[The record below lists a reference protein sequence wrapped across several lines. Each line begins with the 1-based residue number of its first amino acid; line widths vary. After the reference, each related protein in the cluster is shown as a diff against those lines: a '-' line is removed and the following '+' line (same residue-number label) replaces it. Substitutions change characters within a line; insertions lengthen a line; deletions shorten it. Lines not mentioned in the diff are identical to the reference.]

1 VTLHLVAGRLG
12 WPLLAAAP
20 AAIELALVSN
30 FLLNESLTFRS
41 CHAGERPDGRRA
53 NDERPAMG
61 GQAATGVRPSGE
73 ILSRFLHYEKACVL
87 GALLNALV
95 TVALTKSGIR
105 LLTAAAAGV
114 VAGGAWNFL
123 FNIPNIWRVWG
134 ASTPV
139 SRSISKCSA
148 S

>member
-1 VTLHLVAGRLG
+1 MRRKQTIEPAERTAQALTRLKQDYN
-12 WPLLAAAP
+12 
-20 AAIELALVSN
+20 IDSVQFYDNN
-30 FLLNESLTFRS
+30 FFLNESLTFRS
-41 CHAGERPDGRRA
+41 CHAGEH
-53 NDERPAMG
+53 
-61 GQAATGVRPSGE
+61 E
-73 ILSRFLHYEKACVL
+73 IGSRESEVGSRGLLSRFLHYEKACVL

-134 ASTPV
+134 APTPV